1 MSVVITGAVGGRFVP
16 ADFISRAR
24 RVPLIFP
31 AVFDHDHG
39 TAKGQTVDMSESG
52 VLVNFNTAVEVWTTG
67 KLSIEGR
74 GWRLQLTARVARV
87 NGLQAAFA
95 FRDLDESGRASLRDL
110 LTKLSG

>member
-1 MSVVITGAVGGRFVP
+1 MSVVITGSVGGGFVP

-24 RVPLIFP
+24 RVSLIFP

-39 TAKGQTVDMSESG
+39 TAAGKTVDMSESG
-52 VLVNFNTAVEVWTTG
+52 VLVNFKTAVEVWTTG
-67 KLSIEGR
+67 ELSIVGH

-95 FRDLDESGRASLRDL
+95 FRDLDESGRAIIRDL
-110 LTKLSG
+110 VTKLSG